1 MSKAS
6 CELAENEFFST
17 FHLSCTRTNQRTCC
31 GSLPGFRQKSR
42 KLVESV
48 SQTCTN
54 LSKTWPQSWSKTRF
68 ATLQLGLLLA
78 RIMEC
83 GLYSTQGRA
92 VGTSAG
98 WVCDDHLEWSL
109 RWVKASSSRDGYRRT
124 RDDVE
129 LTRRASRGG
138 VIVRPRR
145 VTVPLGRSPSTTGG
159 PPVSQLLKSGRVSS
173 SSDRSRRLMRYP
185 AAGIWASGLKTLA
198 PLDFAWPLEFW
209 INSAASY

>member
-17 FHLSCTRTNQRTCC
+17 FHLSCTRTNQRTCAVRYQV
-31 GSLPGFRQKSR
+31 FDKKSR

-48 SQTCTN
+48 SQTYTN

-68 ATLQLGLLLA
+68 ATFQLGLLLA

-98 WVCDDHLEWSL
+98 
-109 RWVKASSSRDGYRRT
+109 
-124 RDDVE
+124 
-129 LTRRASRGG
+129 
-138 VIVRPRR
+138 
-145 VTVPLGRSPSTTGG
+145 
-159 PPVSQLLKSGRVSS
+159 
-173 SSDRSRRLMRYP
+173 
-185 AAGIWASGLKTLA
+185 
-198 PLDFAWPLEFW
+198 
-209 INSAASY
+209 